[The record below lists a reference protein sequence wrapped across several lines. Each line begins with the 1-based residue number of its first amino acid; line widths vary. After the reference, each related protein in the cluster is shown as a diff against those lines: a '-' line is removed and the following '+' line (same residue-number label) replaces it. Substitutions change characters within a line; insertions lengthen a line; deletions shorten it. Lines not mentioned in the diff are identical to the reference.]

1 MFLLLLF
8 KVNTDNYRQRIQSPG
23 AIFLVA
29 KNNCLPIFRG
39 FLLPRKLWIIYYTRD
54 TIFSKQFLNANLMF
68 KLKNE
73 SW

>member
-1 MFLLLLF
+1 MLLLLF
-8 KVNTDNYRQRIQSPG
+8 KVNTDNYQQRIQSPA

-39 FLLPRKLWIIYYTRD
+39 FLLPWKLWIIYYTQD
-54 TIFSKQFLNANLMF
+54 TIFSKQLLNANLMF

-73 SW
+73 RW